1 MRFLI
6 SNSVVVL
13 TMLAILSSE
22 TRAQYGYSSQMNG
35 LSATVTEKV
44 SIKPEKLR
52 LTMWIKAQ
60 GMDAKSAMLALTE
73 HKDRVKNELEAMK
86 ADKESIRFSSSQVSE
101 GEGDANSNR
110 RAMQMQM
117 QMQSRM
123 KGGKGKSTPK
133 PMPTIVTAKCA
144 LKADWPLPVKEGD
157 VLALLP
163 ATLKEQISSRDLAG
177 EKNKA
182 KLSDKD
188 LEQLEELEAMMQESF
203 SYSDSGES
211 TGPKI
216 QFIAEVPE
224 DVTKKAIQ
232 TAFKKAV
239 KEVEMLSAATGV
251 KLAKLSGMTSSS
263 SENHLANIYM
273 NGGYG
278 NPREMPSSLL
288 DSESKI
294 TSHANADE
302 LSITV
307 SVSVVYNIE

>member
-1 MRFLI
+1 MRRLV
-6 SNSVVVL
+6 SNSVVVFA
-13 TMLAILSSE
+13 MLAILSSE
-22 TRAQYGYSSQMNG
+22 TRAQYGYSSSSNG
-35 LSATVTEKV
+35 LSATAIERVK
-44 SIKPEKLR
+44 IKPDKLR

-60 GMDAKSAMLALTE
+60 GTDAKSAVLALTE
-73 HKDRVKNELEAMK
+73 HKDHVRTELESMK
-86 ADKESIRFSSSQVSE
+86 ADKESIRFSSSQISE
-101 GEGDANSNR
+101 GEGDSNSNR
-110 RAMQMQM
+110 RAAQMQM

-133 PMPTIVTAKCA
+133 PMPTIFTAKCA

-182 KLSDKD
+182 KLSDK
-188 LEQLEELEAMMQESF
+188 EQTQLEELEVMMQESF
-203 SYSDSGES
+203 SYSGSDES

-216 QFIAEVPE
+216 QFMAEVPE
-224 DVTKKAIQ
+224 DVKQKATQ

-251 KLAKLSGMTSSS
+251 KLAKLSGVTSSS

-273 NGGYG
+273 NGGYE
-278 NPREMPSSLL
+278 NPRAMPSSLL
-288 DSESKI
+288 DSEPEF

-307 SVSVVYNIE
+307 SVYVVYSIE